1 MGEGEGG
8 GDPTEL
14 SLGPA
19 APAAGGED
27 DDDGSSGDGSAV
39 SLSPTA
45 EQGSPAAAE
54 DSKAVGRSA
63 AVCSLRPPIARPS
76 LAVFTP
82 FFPLFFWLPGK
93 TVKKSEKL
101 PGNRKKNWERMAGKQ
116 LAQRSVAAAGSEAR
130 AGCAIGGR
138 CRGAAYDGRDKR
150 PRARKPHDHCRDWAA
165 FLRIQLIFSL
175 AN

>member
-1 MGEGEGG
+1 MILPNYPTEKILPRKRSTIVQQHHPAGLAQVGEGEGG

-19 APAAGGED
+19 APAASGED
-27 DDDGSSGDGSAV
+27 DDAGGDGSAV
-39 SLSPTA
+39 SLSPTAETA

-82 FFPLFFWLPGK
+82 FFPRFSGF
-93 TVKKSEKL
+93 
-101 PGNRKKNWERMAGKQ
+101 
-116 LAQRSVAAAGSEAR
+116 LARR
-130 AGCAIGGR
+130 
-138 CRGAAYDGRDKR
+138 
-150 PRARKPHDHCRDWAA
+150 
-165 FLRIQLIFSL
+165 
-175 AN
+175 